1 MNVTYI
7 ILLVLALAIYMIVS
21 TIRPFKSKWTN
32 FLCFIF
38 LLSFMYYGFLHLFE
52 VMEIVP
58 DEFSY
63 IPIAISLFVYI
74 ALNVNEASAYKVD
87 KSKAFFLETTD
98 NDKIY
103 FGYPN
108 DNFLIL
114 GGAGSG
120 KTKSIGKPLM
130 EQFIMKGWAGFIYD
144 YKDFDYTKTAY
155 NLCKKHNYPHE
166 FYYVSFT
173 DLKRTYRFNPLD
185 PEIVKSETLLF
196 QLMDDILSASIPPD
210 TKKDEWFQGALGILR
225 GVAWVLYDRYR
236 DMCTLP
242 HILNLIL
249 MADKHQLFYFL
260 DKYPMSRMLAGAFID
275 AKGSERTQ
283 ASFLSTLSN
292 YITTIAT
299 NKNVAYVLTEGT
311 NNKINFKF
319 NLVDQEYPK
328 LFAVANNFALESILS
343 PIISML
349 MVLSARQIEFGN
361 TTKFVYILDEMTT
374 FKVRDF
380 QNFPSV
386 LREYGA
392 AFVILTQSGAKLEK
406 LYGKFD
412 RSSIEANCSN
422 LFLGRTKDVE
432 ALKYYPLFF
441 GKEERKKKSKSS
453 GSSNSGHNSSVT
465 ISTQKEEVYES
476 KDFSALIPGQFIGM
490 AGHTNKP
497 LFDVTFK
504 QFSLKEEGLPILAAV
519 TKDDVNENFDRILR
533 EVISILPSSF
543 KKDEEIG

>member
-1 MNVTYI
+1 MSVKYI
-7 ILLVLALAIYMIVS
+7 ILLVIALAIYMIAT

-32 FLCFIF
+32 FICFIF
-38 LLSFMYYGFLHLFE
+38 MLIGIYYCFDVLFE
-52 VMEIVP
+52 LFNIVP
-58 DEFSY
+58 NEFSY
-63 IPIAISLFVYI
+63 IPIGVSLFIYI
-74 ALNVNEASAYKVD
+74 ISNVKEVSNYKLD
-87 KSKAFFLETTD
+87 KTKAFYLETVSGD
-98 NDKIY
+98 IIY

-130 EQFIMKGWAGFIYD
+130 EQFIVNGWAGFIYD

-166 FYYVSFT
+166 FYFVSFT
-173 DLKRTYRFNPLD
+173 DLKRTYRFNPLAPD
-185 PEIVKSETLLF
+185 IIGSETLLF

-210 TKKDEWFQGALGILR
+210 TKKDEWFQGALGVLR

-249 MADKHQLFYFL
+249 MADKQQLFYFL
-260 DKYPMSRMLAGAFID
+260 DRFPMSRMLAGAFID

-311 NNKINFKF
+311 NKKINFKF
-319 NLVDQEYPK
+319 NLIDPEHPK

-349 MVLSARQIEFGN
+349 MVLSARQIKFGN

-441 GKEERKKKSKSS
+441 GKEEKKKKSKSS

-476 KDFSALIPGQFIGM
+476 KDFSALTPGQFIGM
-490 AGHTNKP
+490 AGHTNRP

-504 QFSLKEEGLPILAAV
+504 QFSLKEEELPILAAV
-519 TKDDVNENFDRILR
+519 TQDDVNENFDRILSD
-533 EVISILPSSF
+533 VISILPKSF
-543 KKDEEIG
+543 DRNEEME